1 MSSDKVFSL
10 EILPELPAQKQP
22 ELRDITNLISTVAVQ
37 PTDTPRN
44 VFEQIRLVVSG
55 GIASLYV
62 YDATNNKW
70 RAASLGT

>member
-1 MSSDKVFSL
+1 MSFNLD
-10 EILPELPAQKQP
+10 IPPELPAQRQP
-22 ELRDITNLISTVAVQ
+22 DLRDITRLITTTGTA

-44 VFEQIRLVVSG
+44 AFEQIRLVVAG

-62 YDATNNKW
+62 YDVSNNKW